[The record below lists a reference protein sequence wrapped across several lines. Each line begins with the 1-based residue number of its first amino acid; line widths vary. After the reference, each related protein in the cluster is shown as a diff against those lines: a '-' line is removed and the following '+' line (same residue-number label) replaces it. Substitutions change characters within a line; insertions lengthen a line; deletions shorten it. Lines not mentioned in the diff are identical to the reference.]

1 MFCTAFA
8 ECVFYSLFYSEIMD
22 VDESFISTGIDKFM
36 RLLYDKKRI
45 ELSEASKQLSIPAK
59 VIEYWSYILE
69 SQGLL
74 KINYTLTA
82 VYLEWIGS

>member
-1 MFCTAFA
+1 M
-8 ECVFYSLFYSEIMD
+8 ENI
-22 VDESFISTGIDKFM
+22 DEGFISTGIDKFM
-36 RLLYDKKRI
+36 RLLYEKKRI
-45 ELSEASKQLSIPAK
+45 ELGEASKQLNIPSN
-59 VIEYWSYILE
+59 VIEYWSYVLE

>member
-1 MFCTAFA
+1 MNA
-8 ECVFYSLFYSEIMD
+8 
-22 VDESFISTGIDKFM
+22 DEGFISTGIDKFM
-36 RLLYDKKRI
+36 RLLYEKKRI
-45 ELSEASKQLSIPAK
+45 ELGDASKQLSIPAK
-59 VIEYWSYILE
+59 VIEYWSYVLE

>member
-1 MFCTAFA
+1 
-8 ECVFYSLFYSEIMD
+8 MD
-22 VDESFISTGIDKFM
+22 VDEGFITTGIDKFM

-45 ELSEASKQLSIPAK
+45 ELGDASKQLSIPVN
-59 VIEYWSYILE
+59 VIEYWSYVLE

-82 VYLEWIGS
+82 VYLEWVGS